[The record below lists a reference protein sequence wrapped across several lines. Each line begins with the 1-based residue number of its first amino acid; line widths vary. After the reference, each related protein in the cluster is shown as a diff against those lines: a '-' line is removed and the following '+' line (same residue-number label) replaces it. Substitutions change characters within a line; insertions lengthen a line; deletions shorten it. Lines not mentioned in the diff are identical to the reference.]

1 MEQVMI
7 TKTENTIRA
16 CRQII
21 SEFFAKHPNIPLQ
34 SDVERVLELLL
45 VNNIPMSGK
54 PAGWAGGIIYAAAN
68 FRRIP
73 CGIPG
78 LLNHECEEFFHV
90 SMDTIK
96 RRAAKITPLLEAVV
110 SQAIVYC
117 FQYGR

>member
-1 MEQVMI
+1 MNA
-7 TKTENTIRA
+7 KTENTIRA

-54 PAGWAGGIIYAAAN
+54 LAGWAGGIIYATAN
-68 FRRIP
+68 FGRIP

-90 SMDTIK
+90 SMDTIRK
-96 RRAAKITPLLEAVV
+96 RAAKITSLLNEVV
-110 SQAIVYC
+110 SLAIVNG
-117 FQYGR
+117 FQYGNK